1 MRVLSPLAWA
11 LPFLVACGGPGT
23 GAKAPATS
31 AASAAKGSAP
41 TARPPLSSEEQSTKE
56 RLGKSL
62 EHLSTKIGERNP
74 HKPWEL
80 ADAADYFAAE
90 LEALGYGIQRQ
101 GYEVGEVVA
110 HNLIA
115 TAPGGAG
122 GEQIVLV
129 AAHYDSPKGDAGRN
143 AGGSGALAVLELARA
158 FAKTQQSRTLRFCLF
173 GLGESPHGDGPAR
186 GSRVYGESL
195 QKVRQLAEAELA
207 RDAEAKASGALP
219 AGLPEPAV
227 DRSRVVA
234 VILLDRLLQF
244 DRSVEGGREHVI
256 VRLSAGP
263 GADAYTGVL
272 ADNLSES
279 PLLVQRLRLEGT
291 AAESDATFWLGQNVP
306 VVLVQGD
313 SGPTSSTGT
322 DDLDALTRVVFGVR
336 AALRDAAEAKATAD
350 PYLQ

>member
-1 MRVLSPLAWA
+1 MRALSPLAWA
-11 LPFLVACGGPGT
+11 LPFLVACGGPAT
-23 GAKAPATS
+23 GAKAPATP
-31 AASAAKGSAP
+31 AASAAQGIAP
-41 TARPPLSSEEQSTKE
+41 AARPPLSSEEQATKE

-62 EHLSTKIGERNP
+62 AHLSTKIGERNP

-122 GEQIVLV
+122 GEQVILV
-129 AAHYDSPKGDAGRN
+129 AAHYDSPAGDTGRN
-143 AGGSGALAVLELARA
+143 VGGSGALAVLELARA

-195 QKVRQLAEAELA
+195 QKVHQLAEAELA

-219 AGLPEPAV
+219 QGLPEPAV

-234 VILLDRLLQF
+234 VILLDRLLAF
-244 DRSVEGGREHVI
+244 DQIPGTGQVV
-256 VRLSAGP
+256 VRLSSGS
-263 GADAYTGVL
+263 GSDGYVGVL
-272 ADNLSES
+272 ADNLDWT
-279 PLLVQRLRLEGT
+279 PLRVERGRLDS
-291 AAESDATFWLGQNVP
+291 APESDASFWLGQGVP
-306 VVLVQGD
+306 VVLVHAD
-313 SGPTSSTGT
+313 KRPAPASGAGAQE
-322 DDLDALTRVVFGVR
+322 DLDALTRVVFGVR
-336 AALRDAAEAKATAD
+336 GALRDVAETEAAAD